1 MDSIDKIFY
10 INLDKRQDRRG
21 EIESELVNNFKYLRA
36 ERFSAIEYNPGCY
49 GCSMSHIS
57 LFRRMIQEGWETM
70 MVFEDDVQLLTDRES
85 IDRHINEF
93 LNDSNLDILC
103 IGNSCGENTDYNDL
117 FNRCFNTQTTSCYV
131 LKKKFVKTLLE
142 CYFYDQANAY
152 TLPTDSQGLQNYI
165 GVIDTSW
172 NPLQHSHYFV
182 MPKERQVLQRPSYS
196 DITYTFVDYKL

>member
-21 EIESELVNNFKYLRA
+21 EIESELVNNFKYTRA

-70 MVFEDDVQLLTDRES
+70 MVFEDDAQLLTDRES
-85 IDRHINEF
+85 IDRNINEF
-93 LNDSNLDILC
+93 LNDSQLDILC
-103 IGNSCGENTDYNDL
+103 IGNHCKEYSSYNDH
-117 FNRCFNTQTTSCYV
+117 FDRAFNTQSTSCYV

-142 CYFYDQANAY
+142 CYFYDQANVY
-152 TLPTDSQGLQNYI
+152 TLPTDSQELQHQV
-165 GVIDTSW
+165 GVIDVSW
-172 NPLQHSHYFV
+172 NSLQHSHYFV
-182 MPKERQVLQRPSYS
+182 MPKQKQVVQRPSYS
-196 DITYTFVDYKL
+196 DIQNSFVHYGV